1 MTREEFAGVVASIGL
16 PAAYYQ
22 FEEGTDQAPPFIC
35 YFYTGRTD
43 FFADSRNYSHIAEAI
58 VELYTETKDPEAEAM
73 VETALEEAGLTYT
86 TNEAA
91 IESEK
96 LYQVAYTME
105 VLLNE

>member
-1 MTREEFAGVVASIGL
+1 M
-16 PAAYYQ
+16 
-22 FEEGTDQAPPFIC
+22 
-35 YFYTGRTD
+35 
-43 FFADSRNYSHIAEAI
+43 
-58 VELYTETKDPEAEAM
+58 ELYTETKDPEAEAM